1 MLILIF
7 SVWRRNGNITIQSF
21 KIEYFNTYVY
31 LQKYLSGWGTII
43 LTFDWRLFQSK
54 LADFATERIF
64 LFYSCYILDVITCM
78 ISIVY
83 LNNGYLIVDLDILDE
98 TYSTYRYFDILL
110 SLQISQ
116 CVLENKFIKCVVEVM
131 LIQNR
136 SFWNTAMLTFGTS
149 FIIIRYIP

>member
-1 MLILIF
+1 MGTLQFNHLKLNTSTPTYIYKNTSRGEVQLFWHSTEDYSNQNSPILPP
-7 SVWRRNGNITIQSF
+7 NG
-21 KIEYFNTYVY
+21 
-31 LQKYLSGWGTII
+31 
-43 LTFDWRLFQSK
+43 
-54 LADFATERIF
+54 IF